1 MGLTQIDIKINQTNQ
16 QNGGKSKI
24 ALQSGN
30 TGNSFEQVLAMFSCS
45 SQTQE
50 IGKQESELSKQ
61 KTPNPLGGSELL
73 KPIQDEALINSTI
86 MGGENTQGLLKVMA
100 YDPINLEKYTAES
113 DKYIPIFKLDT
124 LYSLVNMN
132 TEDVDSSQEKTQ
144 LPLVSLSG
152 ETNQSDLLN
161 ITSENDQQKP
171 LTFSDDDWDKIDAF
185 LTALIAGI
193 QQMQQISEAPQNLQ
207 LDTDSPSFVTQ
218 TDSYTLSKPVE
229 EVSNFLVQE
238 LRRGKELNVSP
249 LEINQLLEKL
259 NKLIE
264 GIKEQKT
271 IVIPT
276 NIDEKIQIILN
287 EMHSGVQVNL
297 NPNQVPQQRVSL
309 DKNQVTFS
317 AIPIPQ
323 IGKNGHEGNRVARM
337 TATTHS
343 EDTTTINIPTIL
355 LNNQQKVIGNELKV
369 ETLTPNLEVSDFAP
383 EVSEW
388 IGRFMKVTEGK
399 SGSTEAKF
407 SLFPEHLGHIEI
419 KVSSN
424 HGQVSAQ
431 ILTDTPMAK
440 EALEG
445 QLQHLKLALQ
455 QYGYQ
460 VQKLDVVQQT
470 PVTVDST
477 QAGLSFSQDGSQ
489 SSREQRTFTSSSENG
504 PKEQQEM
511 AEQIEHTREV
521 LPITYGGATQRTTS
535 RIDFTA

>member
-16 QNGGKSKI
+16 QNGGKSKT

-30 TGNSFEQVLAMFSCS
+30 TGNSFEQVLSMFNCS
-45 SQTQE
+45 SQTHE
-50 IGKQESELSKQ
+50 MGKQESALSTQ
-61 KTPNPLGGSELL
+61 KTPNPLGDSELL
-73 KPIQDEALINSTI
+73 MPIQDEALINSTI
-86 MGGENTQGLLKVMA
+86 MGGENPQSLLKVMA
-100 YDPINLEKYTAES
+100 YDPINLEKYTAGNS
-113 DKYIPIFKLDT
+113 KYIPIFKLDP
-124 LYSLVNMN
+124 LMN

-152 ETNQSDLLN
+152 DTNQSDLLN
-161 ITSENDQQKP
+161 ITSENDQQKR
-171 LTFSDDDWDKIDAF
+171 LNFSDEDWDKIDAV

-218 TDSYTLSKPVE
+218 TDSYTLAKPVE
-229 EVSNFLVQE
+229 EVSNFIVQE
-238 LRRGKELNVSP
+238 LQKGNELTLSP

-259 NKLIE
+259 SKLIE
-264 GIKEQKT
+264 EIKGQKS
-271 IVIPT
+271 IEIPA

-287 EMHSGVQVNL
+287 ETGSGVQVNF
-297 NPNQVPQQRVSL
+297 NINQVPQQRVSL

-337 TATTHS
+337 TATPHS

-424 HGQVSAQ
+424 HGQISAQ

-460 VQKLDVVQQT
+460 VQKLDVVHQP
-470 PVTVDST
+470 PVTVDSN

-511 AEQIEHTREV
+511 AEQIEQIREV
-521 LPITYGGATQRTTS
+521 LPITYGGAAQRTTS

>member
-1 MGLTQIDIKINQTNQ
+1 MGFTQIDIKINQTNQ
-16 QNGGKSKI
+16 QNGGRSKTT
-24 ALQSGN
+24 LQSDN
-30 TGNSFEQVLAMFSCS
+30 SGNSFEQVLSMFNCS
-45 SQTQE
+45 SQTHE
-50 IGKQESELSKQ
+50 MGKQESELSTQ
-61 KTPNPLGGSELL
+61 KTPNPLGSSELL
-73 KPIQDEALINSTI
+73 KPMQDEALINLTNL
-86 MGGENTQGLLKVMA
+86 GGENPQGLAKVMA
-100 YDPINLEKYTAES
+100 YDPINLEKYTAGI
-113 DKYIPIFKLDT
+113 DKFIPIFKLEP
-124 LYSLVNMN
+124 LYSLVKMN

-161 ITSENDQQKP
+161 ITSENDQQNP
-171 LTFSDDDWDKIDAF
+171 LNFSDDDWDKIDAV

-193 QQMQQISEAPQNLQ
+193 QQMQQKTEAPQNLQ
-207 LDTDSPSFVTQ
+207 LDIDSPSFVSQ
-218 TDSYTLSKPVE
+218 IDSYTLAKPVE
-229 EVSNFLVQE
+229 EVSNFIVQE
-238 LRRGKELNVSP
+238 LQRGKELNLSP

-259 NKLIE
+259 NKLLGEIKGQNSIE
-264 GIKEQKT
+264 
-271 IVIPT
+271 IPT
-276 NIDEKIQIILN
+276 NINKKIQIILN
-287 EMHSGVQVNL
+287 GMQSETQDQYI
-297 NPNQVPQQRVSL
+297 PNQVSQQRLSL
-309 DKNQVTFS
+309 DKNQVTFT
-317 AIPIPQ
+317 AVPIPQ
-323 IGKNGHEGNRVARM
+323 IGKTGHEGNRVARM
-337 TATTHS
+337 TAAPHS
-343 EDTTTINIPTIL
+343 EDTTTINIPTVL
-355 LNNQQKVIGNELKV
+355 LNNQQKVIGNELKA

-424 HGQVSAQ
+424 HGEISAQ

-470 PVTVDST
+470 PVTVDSN

-504 PKEQQEM
+504 PKEQKEM
-511 AEQIEHTREV
+511 AEQIEQTREV

>member
-1 MGLTQIDIKINQTNQ
+1 LGLTQIDIKINQTNQ
-16 QNGGKSKI
+16 QNGGKSKTTF
-24 ALQSGN
+24 QSGN
-30 TGNSFEQVLAMFSCS
+30 TGNSFEQVLSMFNCS
-45 SQTQE
+45 SQTHE
-50 IGKQESELSKQ
+50 MGKQESALSTQ
-61 KTPNPLGGSELL
+61 KAPNPLGGSELL
-73 KPIQDEALINSTI
+73 KPIQDEALINSTL
-86 MGGENTQGLLKVMA
+86 MGGENQQSLLKVMA

-124 LYSLVNMN
+124 LYSLVKMN
-132 TEDVDSSQEKTQ
+132 TEDVDSSEEKTQ

-152 ETNQSDLLN
+152 DTNQSDLLN
-161 ITSENDQQKP
+161 ITSENDQQKR
-171 LTFSDDDWDKIDAF
+171 LNFSDEDWDKIDAV

-193 QQMQQISEAPQNLQ
+193 QQMQQISEAPQDLQ
-207 LDTDSPSFVTQ
+207 LDTDSTQ
-218 TDSYTLSKPVE
+218 TDSYILAKPVE
-229 EVSNFLVQE
+229 EVSNFIVPE
-238 LRRGKELNVSP
+238 LQRGNELTLSP

-259 NKLIE
+259 SKLFE
-264 GIKEQKT
+264 EIKGQKS
-271 IVIPT
+271 IDIPA

-287 EMHSGVQVNL
+287 ETRSGVQVNFNL
-297 NPNQVPQQRVSL
+297 NQVPQQRVSL

-337 TATTHS
+337 TATPHS

-355 LNNQQKVIGNELKV
+355 MNNQQKVIGNELKV

-424 HGQVSAQ
+424 HGQISAQ

-470 PVTVDST
+470 PVTVDSN

-489 SSREQRTFTSSSENG
+489 SSREQRTFTMSSENG

-511 AEQIEHTREV
+511 TEQIEQIREV